1 MGLTL
6 AFCAGVALGQSQF
19 VGSLALLFLLVVLRP
34 RWPFHRPSHG
44 LVTVAFILAAGAL
57 HGGATGRGESEAVA
71 RSAPVQAV
79 TANPRVASA
88 SEAGRPRGAPG
99 WRERAQ
105 EGISGRIAATFPQE
119 AALVDALLLA
129 RRDGMDPGVRDAFTR
144 TGAAHLLAISG
155 FHVGVLAGWTL
166 VLLRGF
172 GASRRGAALGAAGFV
187 WGYVALLGFP
197 TSAVRAAL
205 LLSAAAAGRIRG
217 RPVHA
222 LGSWGTALLMVA
234 VFMPGS
240 LERAGTQLSFA
251 GALGLL
257 VWAGP
262 WGDGL
267 ARIVATVL
275 GAPVGPSG
283 GSGGA
288 SGASR
293 AAVGLARAAGASGA
307 AQVATLPLAVWHF
320 QRVAV
325 LALPATLLVTPLI
338 TLALP
343 GALLALTLSEVG
355 LPGSA
360 LLAAGVEGLLWAARA
375 LLAVMAEV
383 DPGWM
388 LGPLSVALGTVA
400 AVGAWRA
407 TAADRRRRWRPGL
420 TGGVVLVVVALAP
433 TLPVR
438 IGASALRIHVLDV
451 GQGDAIAIQGPEG
464 RWILVDTGP
473 GSGERLA
480 RELAVLGVRRLDL
493 LVLSHPDLDH
503 IGGAP
508 YLLGNLPVGAVM
520 GGGGVRGTRVFAE
533 AAEAAAAR
541 GVPWRTVRAGEE
553 WRLGALTLSIHHPTG
568 TEPANTPP
576 NERSVVFT
584 LRWGEF
590 DALFTGDVSEAVELE
605 ILPRLGPVELLKVGH
620 HGSRTSTARALLRR
634 VRPELSVISVGRR
647 NRFGHP
653 APEVLSRLSNQGSPV
668 MRTDLLGRITV
679 VARRDGSFT
688 TRPVPKPWAAA
699 PD

>member
-19 VGSLALLFLLVVLRP
+19 VGVLALFCLLAVLRP
-34 RWPFHRPSHG
+34 RWPFRRPAHG
-44 LVTVAFILAAGAL
+44 LLAGVLVLAAGAL
-57 HGGATGRGESEAVA
+57 HGAAAGQPGLEETR
-71 RSAPVQAV
+71 
-79 TANPRVASA
+79 RVAAVSLQ
-88 SEAGRPRGAPG
+88 PAP

-105 EGISGRIAATFPQE
+105 EGVSQRIAATFPQE

-166 VLLRGF
+166 VLLRGL
-172 GASRRGAALGAAGFV
+172 GASRRQAAVGAAGFV
-187 WGYVALLGFP
+187 WAYVALLGFP

-222 LGSWGTALLMVA
+222 LGSWGTALLIVA
-234 VFMPGS
+234 VAVPGS
-240 LERAGTQLSFA
+240 LARAGTQLSFA

-257 VWAGP
+257 LWAGP
-262 WGDGL
+262 WGDRL
-267 ARIVATVL
+267 AETVATAWGGTVDASGRS
-275 GAPVGPSG
+275 GA
-283 GSGGA
+283 GSGTARA
-288 SGASR
+288 S
-293 AAVGLARAAGASGA
+293 VGLARAAGASGA

-343 GALLALTLSEVG
+343 GALLALALAEIG
-355 LPGSA
+355 LPGSP

-375 LLAVMAEV
+375 LLSAMAEL

-388 LGPLSVALGTVA
+388 LGPLSVGLGTLA
-400 AVGAWRA
+400 AVGAWQA
-407 TAADRRRRWRPGL
+407 TAAERRRRWRPGL
-420 TGGVVLVVVALAP
+420 IGAVVLVVVALAP

-438 IGASALRIHVLDV
+438 LGDPALRIHILDV
-451 GQGDAIAIQGPEG
+451 GQGDAIAIQGPAG
-464 RWILVDTGP
+464 RWILIDTGP
-473 GSGERLA
+473 GSGQRLA
-480 RELAVLGVRRLDL
+480 RDLAVLGVRRLEL
-493 LVLSHPDLDH
+493 LILSHPDLDH

-533 AAEAAAAR
+533 SAAEAAAR
-541 GVPWRTVRAGEE
+541 GVPWRTVHAGEE
-553 WRLGALTLSIHHPTG
+553 WRLGGLTLSIHHPTG
-568 TEPANTPP
+568 TEPADTPP

-590 DALFTGDVSEAVELE
+590 EALFTGDVSAAVELE

-620 HGSRTSTARALLRR
+620 HGSRTSTASALLDR
-634 VRPELSVISVGRR
+634 VRPEVSVISVGRR

-653 APEVLSRLSNQGSPV
+653 APEVLSRLSELGGPV
-668 MRTDLLGRITV
+668 MRTDLLGPITV

-688 TRPVPKPWAAA
+688 TRPSA
-699 PD
+699 PPRGPGPD